1 MAASDRPTAPVTTDR
16 DRETTGETM
25 DRVSFRVPDRQL
37 EDLDALVDRG
47 RYPNRSEAIRAA
59 VRQLVGESSAAP
71 RGEDRE

>member
-1 MAASDRPTAPVTTDR
+1 
-16 DRETTGETM
+16 M